1 MILEDFYNIHKFVTL
16 TADVIY
22 VNENAFMITPVRK
35 LKLGNV
41 EHILSWTFG
50 HLNKS
55 LNKMIKLYGRD
66 GLIIH
71 VILMDMDLEKVMDTL
86 VKLEVN
92 VEAAQ
97 ERMGEVE
104 RKTIMV
110 KERGRRI
117 INTLYYFCIPSQI
130 TNNIC

>member
-97 ERMGEVE
+97 ERMGEV
-104 RKTIMV
+104 
-110 KERGRRI
+110 
-117 INTLYYFCIPSQI
+117 
-130 TNNIC
+130 